1 MMDQPNIRTPY
12 RRSAAETFR
21 HSHRTRACVGRR
33 FGRER
38 DAWTD
43 GRRVKRSS
51 DPAEARAPLCG
62 GWTEKKLTWIL
73 AISGHFLVVFKVQPP
88 QSGARAS
95 GRVGGTFD
103 PSPVRPRVSLAFEAS
118 SDARAS
124 AVQRRKV
131 FAADLSCGVRIFG

>member
-1 MMDQPNIRTPY
+1 MMDHPNIRTPY

-62 GWTEKKLTWIL
+62 GWTLKTTRKCPEIAKIQ
-73 AISGHFLVVFKVQPP
+73 ISFFKVQPP
-88 QSGARAS
+88 HILVATT
-95 GRVGGTFD
+95 VVFCTF
-103 PSPVRPRVSLAFEAS
+103 L
-118 SDARAS
+118 
-124 AVQRRKV
+124 
-131 FAADLSCGVRIFG
+131 